1 MEPTKHGFHIG
12 GIDGRAVGNLFN
24 KVFETD
30 SSQINGLGNVN
41 GFALLRADIEL
52 ASGNFVLELGHNYI
66 CL

>member
-1 MEPTKHGFHIG
+1 MEPTKHGFYIG